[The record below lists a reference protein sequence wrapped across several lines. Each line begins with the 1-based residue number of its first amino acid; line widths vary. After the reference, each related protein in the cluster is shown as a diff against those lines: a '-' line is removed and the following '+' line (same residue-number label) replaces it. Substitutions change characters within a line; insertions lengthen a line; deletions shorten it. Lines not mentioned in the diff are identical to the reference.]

1 MENINLQEFISTKI
15 PLMGNLEVTMMTL
28 IVILIA
34 ILLIK
39 GSALFRAA
47 RKNDRGWF
55 WVMLILNTAGILPL
69 LYLTVFSKR

>member
-1 MENINLQEFISTKI
+1 MINNWQEFINTKI
-15 PLMGNLEVTMMTL
+15 PLMGNLEITMATL
-28 IVILIA
+28 IVVLIG

-39 GSALFRAA
+39 GTALFKAA

-69 LYLTVFSKR
+69 LYLTVFSKK